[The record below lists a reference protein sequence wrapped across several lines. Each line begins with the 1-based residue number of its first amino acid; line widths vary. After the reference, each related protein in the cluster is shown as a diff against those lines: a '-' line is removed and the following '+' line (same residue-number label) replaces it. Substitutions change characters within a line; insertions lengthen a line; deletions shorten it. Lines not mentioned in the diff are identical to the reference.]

1 MKTTFAVWVNV
12 GMSGMAANELVLLSG
27 VEFGIRPLGSKLF
40 KCLLV
45 FLLLIAVT
53 SATLAAILM
62 LAVRAVIIKNFKI
75 RI

>member
-1 MKTTFAVWVNV
+1 
-12 GMSGMAANELVLLSG
+12 MAHNELVLLSG

-53 SATLAAILM
+53 SDTLAAILM